1 MTIQNVI
8 LLIAGV
14 INLIMSV
21 IIFSRG
27 IKNKVNLYFSLLTFF
42 NFLWA
47 ISLLLGRN
55 TTIDFIWYEG
65 GAILAYSAALG
76 IAMSLYYFSVHFPA
90 LIIKKVRPIYNYII
104 VILGVIL
111 SIVPYINNV
120 FILGYNKDIIRQEYN
135 LFVNKPIYIV
145 YSIYFISVVLLAVY
159 NFYSKQKILEGI
171 FKKRIRILLL
181 TIIIGLVF
189 GSYFDLF
196 ICYFANYEYSWL
208 GPASTV
214 FMNTYV
220 FYLIF
225 YTKNK

>member
-47 ISLLLGRN
+47 ISLLLGRT